1 MVATE
6 DFLTSLKN
14 YIAGYHISQ
23 EYLIAAGG
31 GAIVAFWAAET
42 YHHPIYFTGYLVLA
56 VFAPYAYSLFREIIN
71 HIVKGT
77 EYTNGSVENMVAFMT
92 DYPKTS
98 IAYIGFTMTMIV
110 AAFATSHGVSSTQVG
125 WMLLIG
131 MLATASFIMF
141 YFLMSLLQMFMPLL
155 KVVLKMLDTIEAM
168 LKVVDKLL
176 QAVVKVVDSITSVLK
191 TFASIINN
199 VMGMF
204 SHIGL

>member
-131 MLATASFIMF
+131 MLATASFIML

-168 LKVVDKLL
+168 LR
-176 QAVVKVVDSITSVLK
+176 
-191 TFASIINN
+191 
-199 VMGMF
+199 
-204 SHIGL
+204 